1 MEISYTELRSKE
13 VVNLQNG
20 ARMGKIIDMI
30 IDSNGKNVLGLVVP
44 GTRRLF
50 KASEDIFIPWCNISK
65 IGNDVILVSLD
76 IRTLTNVTKSS
87 DMHLEGVSYDKE
99 PNCDKEP
106 RDDYL

>member
-1 MEISYTELRSKE
+1 MEISYTDLRAKE

-44 GTRRLF
+44 GQRKIFR
-50 KASEDIFIPWCNISK
+50 SGEDIFIPWCNIAK

-76 IRTLTNVTKSS
+76 ATSLTNVARTP
-87 DMHLEGVSYDKE
+87 DMHLGDFATEKE
-99 PNCDKEP
+99 NN
-106 RDDYL
+106 DDYL

>member
-1 MEISYTELRSKE
+1 MEISYTDLRAKE

-44 GTRRLF
+44 GVRKIFRS
-50 KASEDIFIPWCNISK
+50 SEDVFIPWCNIAK

-76 IRTLTNVTKSS
+76 VGSLTNVTKSP
-87 DMHLEGVSYDKE
+87 DMHLGDYSSDKGGS
-99 PNCDKEP
+99 
-106 RDDYL
+106 DDYL

>member
-1 MEISYTELRSKE
+1 MEISYTDLRAKE

-20 ARMGKIIDMI
+20 ARMGKMIDLI

-44 GTRRLF
+44 GVRRLF

-76 IRTLTNVTKSS
+76 ASALTNVVHRP
-87 DMHLEGVSYDKE
+87 DMNLDGASYDR
-99 PNCDKEP
+99 DA
-106 RDDYL
+106 DDYL

>member
-1 MEISYTELRSKE
+1 MEISYTELRAKE

-44 GTRRLF
+44 GVRRLF
-50 KASEDIFIPWCNISK
+50 KAGEDIFIPWCNISK

-76 IRTLTNVTKSS
+76 ASSLTNITRSS
-87 DMHLEGVSYDKE
+87 DMNLEGISYEKGS
-99 PNCDKEP
+99 
-106 RDDYL
+106 DDYL

>member
-1 MEISYTELRSKE
+1 MEISYTDLRSKE

-44 GTRRLF
+44 GARKIFRS
-50 KASEDIFIPWCNISK
+50 SEDIFIPWCNISK

-76 IRTLTNVTKSS
+76 VTTLTNITKSA
-87 DMHLEGVSYDKE
+87 DMHLGDISHEKE
-99 PNCDKEP
+99 NV
-106 RDDYL
+106 DDYL

>member
-20 ARMGKIIDMI
+20 ARMGKIIDLI

-50 KASEDIFIPWCNISK
+50 RASEDIFIPWCNITK

-76 IRTLTNVTKSS
+76 VSSITNLTKSP
-87 DMHLEGVSYDKE
+87 DMRLDDIPCNK
-99 PNCDKEP
+99 D
-106 RDDYL
+106 DDYL